1 MTFCYTMLYV
11 KGQLS
16 ADQVELP
23 LVRGEAAEL
32 PRGPAAAGRRAAH
45 LADLLPRAAAVVRAQ
60 HGEPR
65 RAAAA
70 AAAAPAS
77 HRPNSCALTTI

>member
-45 LADLLPRAAAVVRAQ
+45 LADLLPRAAAVVSERSTANR
-60 HGEPR
+60 GAPPPPPPPPR
-65 RAAAA
+65 
-70 AAAAPAS
+70 P
-77 HRPNSCALTTI
+77 HTGLTHVL